1 MSADVFLVRSWKR
14 KYESSTE
21 FISCK
26 STETQTNQ
34 TYFLGS
40 LRRFSFYLRS
50 LSTWATGDQVLQ
62 ISGSLTQSMSNIKLW
77 ISGFSFCVLNQIW
90 LENMLLNHL
99 NYIQSGEIMMCLAPY
114 LLSFSSW
121 DFQYQYVNMH
131 PVMQLWWYVAQKS
144 ATVEFYWSVIIIA
157 DH

>member
-90 LENMLLNHL
+90 LENMLLNQL
-99 NYIQSGEIMMCLAPY
+99 NYIRSGEIMIVWHLIYWVSPHEIPIINKSICIQWCNSGDMWLRSLP
-114 LLSFSSW
+114 LWSFIDLS
-121 DFQYQYVNMH
+121 
-131 PVMQLWWYVAQKS
+131 
-144 ATVEFYWSVIIIA
+144 
-157 DH
+157 

>member
-40 LRRFSFYLRS
+40 LRRFSFYWRS

-62 ISGSLTQSMSNIKLW
+62 ISGSLTQSMSNIQLW

-90 LENMLLNHL
+90 LENMLLNQL
-99 NYIQSGEIMMCLAPY
+99 NYIRSGEIMIVWHLIYWVSPHEISIINTSICIQWCNSGDMWLRSLP
-114 LLSFSSW
+114 LWSFIDLS
-121 DFQYQYVNMH
+121 
-131 PVMQLWWYVAQKS
+131 
-144 ATVEFYWSVIIIA
+144 
-157 DH
+157 